1 MKNRQ
6 SNVPTRTGKGF
17 YGATKALISKNNN
30 QKDNNW
36 NITRNKC
43 ELEKETD
50 ISNDL
55 VNFDKVPSFFRQPF
69 IVSSYRKCDSSAWYC
84 FKSLFQAT
92 NETINI
98 WSHVLA
104 FAVFMLRFAS
114 VFAKHKLQEDPFVY
128 PLLCFAFGICVMLA
142 MSVSAHLFSC
152 MSTKACHV
160 CFFFDYAA
168 ISVYTFTAGQVFY
181 FYSRPVST
189 TWLIFNTP
197 ALFLAI
203 SAAISFAS
211 TLACCYSFCS
221 TSRFDAA
228 LKASTYISSWLFN
241 TSPYWTMLSLCK
253 TTSTCSSPQ
262 SVQYFTRHCLFY
274 AGGTLAYVFRVPER
288 LMIGVFDVVG
298 HSHHFLHILC
308 AIGAADEFSAVELD
322 MQQRRAII
330 EPLPGPTFSNTILLT
345 ILVVLG
351 NTSVVLLC
359 TRYLNLRKH

>member
-114 VFAKHKLQEDPFVY
+114 AFAKHKLQEDPFVY

-142 MSVSAHLFSC
+142 MSVSAHLFNC

-181 FYSRPVST
+181 FYSRPVNT
-189 TWLIFNTP
+189 T
-197 ALFLAI
+197 
-203 SAAISFAS
+203 
-211 TLACCYSFCS
+211 
-221 TSRFDAA
+221 
-228 LKASTYISSWLFN
+228 
-241 TSPYWTMLSLCK
+241 
-253 TTSTCSSPQ
+253 
-262 SVQYFTRHCLFY
+262 
-274 AGGTLAYVFRVPER
+274 
-288 LMIGVFDVVG
+288 
-298 HSHHFLHILC
+298 
-308 AIGAADEFSAVELD
+308 
-322 MQQRRAII
+322 
-330 EPLPGPTFSNTILLT
+330 
-345 ILVVLG
+345 
-351 NTSVVLLC
+351 
-359 TRYLNLRKH
+359 